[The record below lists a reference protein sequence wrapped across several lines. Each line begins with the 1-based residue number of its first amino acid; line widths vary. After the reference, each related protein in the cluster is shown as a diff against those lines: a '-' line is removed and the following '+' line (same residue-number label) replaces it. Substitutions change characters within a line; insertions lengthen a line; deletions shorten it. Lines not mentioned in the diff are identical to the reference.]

1 METKKIEDYGLGAFI
16 TRVLEAAQEGYVL
29 DLESND
35 NAPVTFGGYFHCV
48 MVKPSVVKSTTN
60 VLSVEVDSE
69 QEESTPRRGRKPKAE

>member
-48 MVKPSVVKSTTN
+48 MVKPSVVDLTTN
-60 VLSVEVDSE
+60 VLSVEVDAE

>member
-60 VLSVEVDSE
+60 TPSVEADSE
-69 QEESTPRRGRKPKAE
+69 QKESTPRRGRKPKAE

>member
-1 METKKIEDYGLGAFI
+1 METKKIEDYGLGAFM

-48 MVKPSVVKSTTN
+48 MLKPSVAKSTTSTR
-60 VLSVEVDSE
+60 SVETDPD
-69 QEESTPRRGRKPKAE
+69 QEESTPRRGRKPKAD